1 MHLDSLVQKQVFVFL
16 TLLLLKRK
24 KNLAPPVDCF
34 HKKLSILLDRAYTKK
49 SCTSVKKW
57 GGYIQVRGNVIMII
71 VITTIVITST
81 NATQNYAFLKYNFRI
96 LKIYQIFK

>member
-57 GGYIQVRGNVIMII
+57 GGYIQVRGNVIM
-71 VITTIVITST
+71 TIVITST